1 MQPLSTFLQLPE
13 AVYGQLSY
21 YNVAGEVLHCMWE
34 STFAC
39 LSHSVE
45 ADIILLVLFYVSY
58 MIFRSNK
65 IHFPIRQPSGRPG
78 KCCEVEEA
86 EVTISAEPE
95 VLEDETTSACHKH
108 SSQHVEAKAVT
119 ISAEPEVVLAEPEV
133 LRSSHHLQRSAKK
146 AQDEK
151 RYGPRPRCRA
161 LCAQNA
167 GQPPDL
173 PEACTTV
180 VLKNIPKDCTPDA
193 LLACLHEGGYFGE
206 IDFVYI
212 PLDFKQGDCSMGCAI
227 LNFRNVIARGQF
239 AAEFHMADAQDKLFD
254 TSSPQLLQVA
264 SAGIQGYSENA
275 QRLQKS
281 PVLAWLA
288 RYPEWLPRMV
298 DGGGLAMPLKALR
311 RSKRCRPAA
320 DAA

>member
-21 YNVAGEVLHCMWE
+21 YNVAGHQVLQCMWE
-34 STFAC
+34 SAFAC
-39 LSHSVE
+39 LSHHSVE

-65 IHFPIRQPSGRPG
+65 IHLPIWQSSGSPG

-86 EVTISAEPE
+86 KSPSAEPEVVLEDETTSTCRKHSSNHVEAKVTISAEPE
-95 VLEDETTSACHKH
+95 VL
-108 SSQHVEAKAVT
+108 
-119 ISAEPEVVLAEPEV
+119 
-133 LRSSHHLQRSAKK
+133 RSSHPHLLQRSAMKK

-212 PLDFKQGDCSMGCAI
+212 PLDFKQGNCSMGCAI

-239 AAEFHMADAQDKLFD
+239 AAEFHMADARDKMFD
-254 TSSPQLLQVA
+254 TSSSSPQLLQVA

-311 RSKRCRPAA
+311 RSKRCRPVA

>member
-1 MQPLSTFLQLPE
+1 MQPFSTFLQLPE

-21 YNVAGEVLHCMWE
+21 YSVAGHHVLHCMWD
-34 STFAC
+34 SAFAC

-65 IHFPIRQPSGRPG
+65 IHFPIWQSLGRPS
-78 KCCEVEEA
+78 KCCEN
-86 EVTISAEPE
+86 I
-95 VLEDETTSACHKH
+95 D
-108 SSQHVEAKAVT
+108 AKAEIT
-119 ISAEPEVVLAEPEV
+119 TSAEPEVVLEDEMSSMSHKQNSHHVEAKVASTAEPEV
-133 LRSSHHLQRSAKK
+133 LGGSQPLQRSAKK
-146 AQDEK
+146 GQDEK

-161 LCAQNA
+161 LCAQTA

-173 PEACTTV
+173 PDACTTV

-193 LLACLHEGGYFGE
+193 LLACLHEGGYFGQ

-212 PLDFKQGDCSMGCAI
+212 PLDFKQGNCSMGCAI
-227 LNFRNVIARGQF
+227 LNFRHVVARRQF
-239 AAEFHMADAQDKLFD
+239 TAEFHMADARDKMFD
-254 TSSPQLLQVA
+254 TSGPQLLQVA

-275 QRLQKS
+275 ERLQKS

-288 RYPEWLPRMV
+288 GYPEWLPRLV

-311 RSKRCRPAA
+311 RSKRCRPEA

>member
-1 MQPLSTFLQLPE
+1 
-13 AVYGQLSY
+13 
-21 YNVAGEVLHCMWE
+21 
-34 STFAC
+34 
-39 LSHSVE
+39 
-45 ADIILLVLFYVSY
+45 
-58 MIFRSNK
+58 
-65 IHFPIRQPSGRPG
+65 
-78 KCCEVEEA
+78 
-86 EVTISAEPE
+86 
-95 VLEDETTSACHKH
+95 
-108 SSQHVEAKAVT
+108 
-119 ISAEPEVVLAEPEV
+119 
-133 LRSSHHLQRSAKK
+133 LQRSAKK